1 MVGSHRQQMGR
12 KALGAAA
19 ITRPRRASTCQ
30 VRHIII
36 AITVA
41 ACTIQLHV
49 ALRFFKSQE
58 EIRVALKP
66 PKYIVLC
73 TPFGTLS
80 EVKQRLLQC
89 ITSNSEKY
97 NKEVR
102 FVMPWLMSTPHDLQS
117 YVPLHTIFTMSKWL
131 HWLGT
136 QGYVYFH
143 SPFDGRGGLKLN
155 EYSQQ
160 FTRFVER
167 MNATFIR
174 DDGEL
179 STTLDTSFEKEALMV
194 RGDLIPKEGVRA
206 LVSKGC
212 VLHYEK
218 VSLAHVC
225 SISVVMF
232 QSNTT
237 VCVSNTC

>member
-1 MVGSHRQQMGR
+1 
-12 KALGAAA
+12 
-19 ITRPRRASTCQ
+19 
-30 VRHIII
+30 
-36 AITVA
+36 
-41 ACTIQLHV
+41 
-49 ALRFFKSQE
+49 
-58 EIRVALKP
+58 
-66 PKYIVLC
+66 
-73 TPFGTLS
+73 
-80 EVKQRLLQC
+80 
-89 ITSNSEKY
+89 
-97 NKEVR
+97 
-102 FVMPWLMSTPHDLQS
+102 MPWLMSTPHDLQS

-179 STTLDTSFEKEALMV
+179 STTFDTSFEKEALMV